1 VLLPKLNPCSSC
13 CMLVLMER
21 PAEPVASSYVK
32 ARDSASGLCDP
43 GPDAPRPLLPAAL
56 LLPLPGGPLPR
67 NVRAWRVTPPA
78 PPAKASRIYTRDEV
92 RALLAGALA
101 LRDWTSRHPCPI
113 RSATLHAVILLL
125 ATSGLRISEALHL
138 TPQDVDL
145 AEGVLSVRQSKFR
158 TSRLVPVSAGRWRRC
173 APNTTCV
180 PSLQWSRPL
189 SIDGCSMVART
200 PRYTPDHPVPAPRR
214 GYGRLD
220 RMAAPG
226 TCWHSFDSS
235 SRRINKH
242 RSGLGS
248 PPRGLTWPHAR

>member
-1 VLLPKLNPCSSC
+1 MPKLNPCSSC

-67 NVRAWRVTPPA
+67 NVRARRVAPPA
-78 PPAKASRIYTRDEV
+78 PPAAEASRIYTRDEV

-113 RSATLHAVILLL
+113 RSATPRAVILLL

-138 TPQDVDL
+138 TLQDVDL

-158 TSRLVPVSAGRWRRC
+158 TSRLVPVSAG
-173 APNTTCV
+173 T
-180 PSLQWSRPL
+180 LE
-189 SIDGCSMVART
+189 T
-200 PRYTPDHPVPAPRR
+200 PRAYHDLRTITTVV
-214 GYGRLD
+214 
-220 RMAAPG
+220 
-226 TCWHSFDSS
+226 
-235 SRRINKH
+235 
-242 RSGLGS
+242 
-248 PPRGLTWPHAR
+248 